1 MELTNKFKDKKAW
14 DQFIW
19 HNTNPAS
26 FLQSWDWAQ
35 FNQEILGN
43 QVKRLAVLENKELEM
58 ITMAIK
64 KILPGNQSFWYCP
77 RGPIWNKNHVEKK
90 TSSYGAVIKRIG
102 QDFKNSVFLRTLPP
116 YETRGHTSGFIQRL
130 GFKTPKI
137 LTHTKEPTSTIIL
150 DLQKTQDELL
160 AKMHPKTRYNIRLAA
175 KKGVT
180 IRISNPDT
188 IIKDTATFC
197 DLNLNTAKRNKIHT
211 YPQEYY
217 KKLINFFTSN
227 QKEIKL
233 KLYLAEHD
241 NKPLA
246 SIIVIYYG
254 KTATYLHGASS
265 TQGRQLMAGYLIQW
279 QSIQDAK
286 QAGMTVY
293 DLWGIDESNT
303 KWAGITKFKKG
314 FGGKTIN
321 YVGAWDYILNKKWYN
336 IFRISRIIKKIF

>member
-1 MELTNKFKDKKAW
+1 
-14 DQFIW
+14 
-19 HNTNPAS
+19 
-26 FLQSWDWAQ
+26 
-35 FNQEILGN
+35 
-43 QVKRLAVLENKELEM
+43 
-58 ITMAIK
+58 
-64 KILPGNQSFWYCP
+64 
-77 RGPIWNKNHVEKK
+77 
-90 TSSYGAVIKRIG
+90 
-102 QDFKNSVFLRTLPP
+102 
-116 YETRGHTSGFIQRL
+116 
-130 GFKTPKI
+130 
-137 LTHTKEPTSTIIL
+137 
-150 DLQKTQDELL
+150 
-160 AKMHPKTRYNIRLAA
+160 MHPKTRYNIRLAA